1 MELLHC
7 EKIKEK
13 KLMLAILKKEINSFF
28 ATPIGYLVI
37 AIFLLLNGLFLWLF
51 KGEFNVLDYGFADLS
66 PFFLLAP
73 WILIFLIPAVT
84 MRSFSDEKKQGTLE
98 LLLTK
103 PISHLQIVLGKYFGA
118 FLLII
123 LALVPTLIYV
133 YTVNQLGKPV
143 GNLDVGST
151 LGSYFGLLFLVAAY
165 TAIGIFSST
174 LSENQIVA
182 FIIAVFL
189 CFLFYVG
196 FEGLAEFL
204 KSNLVEQLGMA
215 SHFKSMSRG
224 VLDTRDIIYFL
235 SVTLFFIFWT
245 VKKINAEGSKS
256 AKWLHLAIIPIG
268 LIILNVISVSIY
280 QRFDLT
286 SDSRYTLNKASLN
299 VVKDVDSPIVI
310 DVFLEGDDFP
320 SEFRRLQTETKQ
332 LLEEFSAYN
341 SNIKFKFIN
350 PIEDEATRDRAIAQL
365 TNRGLTPMQ
374 LSVQE
379 NGMQSQRVIIPWALA
394 SYNNQTVDISLVK
407 YKVNANQQ
415 ELVSNSV
422 QHLEY
427 AFADGLSKLVNPK
440 RRKIAILR
448 GNAELEDIKIADFLK
463 TLKQYY
469 YIAPFTL
476 DSVATNPQKTS
487 KSLKSYDLVITA
499 KPTEAFSEEEKYVLD
514 QYIMNGGKSLWLIDQ
529 INMEKDS
536 LFNPE
541 GKNIAVPRNLNLTN
555 FFFKYGARINPLL
568 TSVKSQN
575 IGRITLETGQDQSLK
590 LQHFLWP
597 YSPLALSDV
606 NHPITNNINFV
617 KFDFANQIDTLK
629 NDDIKKTILLK
640 SDKPSR
646 LEGTPK
652 EISLS
657 FALQEPP
664 SEMFTK
670 DRQNLAV
677 LLEGK
682 FTSVYNNRVKPL
694 KLENDKTKSPE
705 TKIII
710 IADGDV
716 IKNDIDKGRPT
727 TLGFDKWTKE
737 TYGNKEFLL
746 NAVNYLLDDNGL
758 INIRSKD
765 LEVAFLDQAK
775 IAEEKTK
782 WQVINIVL
790 PLLLLSLFGFVF
802 NFLRQRKYTKK

>member
-1 MELLHC
+1 MF
-7 EKIKEK
+7 
-13 KLMLAILKKEINSFF
+13 AILKKEINSFF
-28 ATPIGYLVI
+28 ASPIGYLVI

-51 KGEFNVLDYGFADLS
+51 KGEFNILDYGFADLS
-66 PFFLLAP
+66 SFFLLAP

-103 PISHLQIVLGKYFGA
+103 PISHSQIVLGKYLGA

-123 LALVPTLIYV
+123 LALIPTLLYV

-165 TAIGIFSST
+165 TAIGVFSST
-174 LSENQIVA
+174 LSDNQIVA

-196 FEGLAEFL
+196 FEGLADILGSFI
-204 KSNLVEQLGMA
+204 EQIGMA

-224 VLDTRDIIYFL
+224 VLDTRDIFYFL
-235 SVTLFFIFWT
+235 SITFFFIFLT
-245 VKKINAEGSKS
+245 IKRINTEASKKI
-256 AKWLHLAIIPIG
+256 KWLPLVIIPLG
-268 LIILNVISVSIY
+268 LIVFNILSSSIY
-280 QRFDLT
+280 KRFDLT
-286 SDSRYTLNKASLN
+286 SDKRYTLNKASLN
-299 VVKDVDSPIVI
+299 VVKDVDSPIII

-341 SNIKFKFIN
+341 SNIKFSFIN
-350 PIEDEATRDRAIAQL
+350 PIEDEATRDNNIAQL
-365 TNRGLTPMQ
+365 TERGLTPMQ

-379 NGMQSQRVIIPWALA
+379 NGKQSQRVIIPWALA
-394 SYNNQTVDISLVK
+394 SYNNQTVDIPLVK

-415 ELVSNSV
+415 ELVTNSV

-427 AFADGLSKLVNPK
+427 AFADGLSKLIHPK
-440 RRKIAILR
+440 RRKIAVLK
-448 GNAELEDIKIADFLK
+448 GNAELEDKYIADFLK
-463 TLKQYY
+463 TLGQYY

-476 DSVATNPQKTS
+476 DSVSTNAQKTS
-487 KSLKSYDLVITA
+487 KTLNSYDLVIAA

-514 QYIMNGGKSLWLIDQ
+514 QYTMNGGKSLWLIDQ

-541 GKNIAVPRNLNLTN
+541 GKNVAVPRDLNLTN

-575 IGRITLETGQDQSLK
+575 IGRITLETGQDESLK

-606 NHPITNNINFV
+606 NHPIVNNINFV

-629 NDDIKKTILLK
+629 NNIKKTILLK

-652 EISLS
+652 EISLG

-664 SEMFTK
+664 SELFTK

-677 LLEGK
+677 LLEGE
-682 FTSVYNNRVKPL
+682 FTSVYNNRVKPI
-694 KLENDKTKSPE
+694 KLDNDRTKSPD
-705 TKIII
+705 TKMII

-716 IKNDIDKGRPT
+716 IKNDLDKGRPT

-746 NAVNYLLDDNGL
+746 NAVNYLLDDDGL
-758 INIRSKD
+758 INIRSK
-765 LEVAFLDQAK
+765 EVKVAFLDQVK
-775 IAEEKTK
+775 IAKEKTK
-782 WQVINIVL
+782 WQVLNIVL
-790 PLLLLSLFGFVF
+790 PLLILGLFGFIF
-802 NFLRQRKYTKK
+802 NFLRQRKYVKK